1 MEFPGYPVPYMPS
14 RDWGTHEEIEES
26 ISNDEIVSYSIYTPL
41 GIMINTGAG
50 TKTDIKTAIEN
61 LETGLYVISVFD
73 QNNQLIC
80 SNKVLINQK

>member
-1 MEFPGYPVPYMPS
+1 MSKIFKHAFGYS
-14 RDWGTHEEIEES
+14 FA
-26 ISNDEIVSYSIYTPL
+26 
-41 GIMINTGAG
+41 GILINTGAG
-50 TKTDIKTAIEN
+50 TKTDIKTVIEN